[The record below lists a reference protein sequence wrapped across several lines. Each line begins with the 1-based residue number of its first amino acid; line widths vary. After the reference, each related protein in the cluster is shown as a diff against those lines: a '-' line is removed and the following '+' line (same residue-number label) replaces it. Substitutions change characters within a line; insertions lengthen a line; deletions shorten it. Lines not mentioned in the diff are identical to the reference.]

1 MAAKLEITENS
12 QPTITN
18 LKTQLVTQNQIKSKV
33 YQDWLLEM
41 RQKDRNHR
49 KQWEYIY
56 ILQAVKEGS
65 LMGNGFSGLGFGVG
79 SEPIAAVLAN
89 HGCRLLVTEINIEK
103 NNDKGWVRGRS
114 SGQQLEALN
123 SNGVCDAEKFAS
135 LVRFKDVDMNNI
147 PSDLKNYDFTWSC
160 CALEHLGTLRRG
172 EDFMM
177 NSLDCIRPGGLA
189 VHTTEFTSSANKT
202 IESGFSVFYRR
213 KDIINFAERV
223 LDEGHEISLNLT
235 RGRRKF
241 DWYFDIPPYRDI
253 NHIKLLISK
262 NWKFLLTTSIGLII
276 RKGK

>member
-1 MAAKLEITENS
+1 MAAKLDITENS

-41 RQKDRNHR
+41 REEDRNHR

-56 ILQAVKEGS
+56 ILQAIKEGR
-65 LMGNGFSGLGFGVG
+65 MMRNGFSGLGFGVG
-79 SEPIAAVLAN
+79 SEPIAAVLAS
-89 HGCRLLVTEINIEK
+89 HGCRLLVTEINIEEK
-103 NNDKGWVRGRS
+103 NDKGWVRGRS
-114 SGQQLEALN
+114 TGQQLEALN
-123 SNGVCDAEKFAS
+123 DNGVCEAEKFAS
-135 LVRFKDVDMNNI
+135 LVSFKDVDMNKI
-147 PSDLKNYDFTWSC
+147 PSELNNYDFTWSC

-172 EDFMM
+172 EDFIM
-177 NSLDCIRPGGLA
+177 NSLDCIRPGGMA
-189 VHTTEFTSSANKT
+189 VHTTEFTTSANRT

-253 NHIKLLISK
+253 NHIKLLITK